1 MANSNTSTSIKQWK
15 RTVDDKLCTIEAQVK
30 EINKRVELLLKTA
43 RVPKHRTRLPAT
55 RKPLSFSDLDIRQ
68 LQHLQEAIKVNL
80 CTFVDDL
87 SLEGGEVLDRLVEE
101 NCINDEEYHS
111 IRSRSTPK
119 DKCRLL
125 MVKIKNKAPH
135 VILQFLKILK
145 EQPVNAHIVQKV
157 NESLEQISKTK
168 ATRKCLICVMKA
180 TVDIR
185 DIADELLSK
194 EMIQDELYE
203 EIVQAESP
211 QNLRTQFWECI
222 IEHIKNSSDQRK
234 DIEVLEDCLNK
245 EYSHIASCLA
255 DVECHAIF
263 QCCFCTY
270 HGRNK
275 GTRQRES
282 FFETDTDAS
291 TTSERPEL
299 SDTDSLLSSFNSFHE
314 EAAVFI
320 RPTVVRATDRLNL
333 RSKKIQEIN
342 HFLRHDYNPNKML
355 NDAEKTHVKR
365 TASRK
370 SREVLSDI
378 EEVTDEI
385 TSPTQDTQS
394 TWL

>member
-211 QNLRTQFWECI
+211 QNL
-222 IEHIKNSSDQRK
+222 
-234 DIEVLEDCLNK
+234 
-245 EYSHIASCLA
+245 
-255 DVECHAIF
+255 
-263 QCCFCTY
+263 
-270 HGRNK
+270 
-275 GTRQRES
+275 
-282 FFETDTDAS
+282 
-291 TTSERPEL
+291 
-299 SDTDSLLSSFNSFHE
+299 
-314 EAAVFI
+314 
-320 RPTVVRATDRLNL
+320 
-333 RSKKIQEIN
+333 
-342 HFLRHDYNPNKML
+342 
-355 NDAEKTHVKR
+355 
-365 TASRK
+365 
-370 SREVLSDI
+370 
-378 EEVTDEI
+378 
-385 TSPTQDTQS
+385 
-394 TWL
+394 